1 MNFAE
6 FIFPIND
13 VIFSSQSN
21 NSMRLFYLH
30 HHQHFQ
36 NYKDYPNYQD
46 LKLCFLQKIWFPHY
60 HHYISNYITTLYSIL
75 LKNTMVLFFSQKA
88 MKLPPRVC
96 QSPQILWIF
105 ENMAERRVSHTHSAK
120 YILPNTKN
128 TFLSVFLTFK
138 FFENI
143 MRKVS
148 FLEMSQKI
156 ILIKGSV
163 NVREVGG
170 FSFPRVAPCDINGA
184 SLQELSRTG
193 ETGLNF
199 LYSAASQ
206 LQMCLLK
213 GVHLAWTENHEVASA
228 LQYILR
234 ISLCTLLFVFL
245 ACFD

>member
-1 MNFAE
+1 
-6 FIFPIND
+6 
-13 VIFSSQSN
+13 
-21 NSMRLFYLH
+21 
-30 HHQHFQ
+30 
-36 NYKDYPNYQD
+36 
-46 LKLCFLQKIWFPHY
+46 
-60 HHYISNYITTLYSIL
+60 
-75 LKNTMVLFFSQKA
+75 MVLFFSQKA

-128 TFLSVFLTFK
+128 TFLLVFLTSK

-156 ILIKGSV
+156 IPIKGSV

-213 GVHLAWTENHEVASA
+213 GVHLAWPGNHEVAST

-234 ISLCTLLFVFL
+234 VSLCTLPFVFL
-245 ACFD
+245 TCFDKYFLPVFDKYFLFCINIFRRRKSRGSILPLSTCAFLAKHREAQFLL